1 MAVYVA
7 FSLYLICF
15 DTVCLGPMSD
25 VDNFRIG
32 YKMGSGLGAFRVPSW
47 KIAVVVGVK
56 WTVMGRER
64 GICSSSGLEPLRS
77 PLLLLSCTFA
87 L

>member
-1 MAVYVA
+1 MAVYMA
-7 FSLYLICF
+7 FYLYLICF
-15 DTVCLGPMSD
+15 DTVCLDPVGD
-25 VDNFRIG
+25 VDNFRMG
-32 YKMGSGLGAFRVPSW
+32 YKRGSGPGVFRMLSW

-77 PLLLLSCTFA
+77 PLLLSCTFA

>member
-1 MAVYVA
+1 MAVYMA
-7 FSLYLICF
+7 FYLYLICF
-15 DTVCLGPMSD
+15 DTVCLDPMSD
-25 VDNFRIG
+25 VDNFRMG
-32 YKMGSGLGAFRVPSW
+32 YKRGSGPGVFRMLSW
-47 KIAVVVGVK
+47 KIAVVVGAK

>member
-1 MAVYVA
+1 MAVCMA

-15 DTVCLGPMSD
+15 DTVRLDPMSD

-32 YKMGSGLGAFRVPSW
+32 YKRGGGLGVFRVSSW

-56 WTVMGRER
+56 WMVMERER